1 MVSTFFQIYSENIV
15 ISPPKRK
22 HDGSWFFLRS
32 AGLETGRGKKLGESQ
47 QAGAGVYSPAWCC
60 CLWVCSACS
69 ERAHIVY
76 PFSPA
81 VAVEWVF
88 LCECHVPSCLWSE
101 RVKGGQIWRPTERNC
116 LLCKKRTQFSNT
128 SGWHGQLV
136 GWRENA
142 KDQLS
147 MRREAEGRENGVL
160 TLIKTGNDTIK
171 GIQIHWHKHTKRQ
184 ETRKKHKN
192 KI

>member
-1 MVSTFFQIYSENIV
+1 MVSTFFQVYSENIV
-15 ISPPKRK
+15 IFPPQKKTWRQLILSPFCRI
-22 HDGSWFFLRS
+22 RNR
-32 AGLETGRGKKLGESQ
+32 EGKKLCESQ

-60 CLWVCSACS
+60 CLWVCSA
-69 ERAHIVY
+69 RARIVY

-147 MRREAEGRENGVL
+147 MRREAEGRENGVV